1 MKTPRHLLFAS
12 IVLALLV
19 PAAALAQPPS
29 GAQMPDPKQ
38 MSGVPLP
45 TSDIPA
51 GTVTVRVIR
60 GSLSN
65 LVVDHPVELTGDVAA
80 SSKTNDAGRAEFQG
94 LKPGARVKAVTV
106 VDGER
111 LESQEFTLPAAA
123 GVRVMLVATDPNAA
137 KRAEEDRTLAAG
149 PARTGIVVFGDQSR
163 FVIEPGENGLT
174 VYNIYQITNTARTPV
189 QPAVPIVFDLPEDAE
204 RPSLLEGSSPL
215 ASAAGRQIAVKGPFP
230 PGMTLVQF
238 AYTLPCSSGSCT
250 LTQRIPAALAELA
263 VVVQKTGDMKLTSA
277 QVSQQREMT
286 AEGQTYILGQGPP
299 LAAGSDITF
308 VLSGLPHPPTW
319 PRNVAVTLAMLVL
332 AAGVYGAVRGKHGA
346 GLERR
351 RLEAQRERLFAELTA
366 LEQSHRDG
374 AVPLRAYEARRRE
387 IIGALEGI
395 YAALDDTAAA

>member
-1 MKTPRHLLFAS
+1 
-12 IVLALLV
+12 
-19 PAAALAQPPS
+19 
-29 GAQMPDPKQ
+29 
-38 MSGVPLP
+38 
-45 TSDIPA
+45 
-51 GTVTVRVIR
+51 
-60 GSLSN
+60 
-65 LVVDHPVELTGDVAA
+65 
-80 SSKTNDAGRAEFQG
+80 
-94 LKPGARVKAVTV
+94 
-106 VDGER
+106 
-111 LESQEFTLPAAA
+111 
-123 GVRVMLVATDPNAA
+123 
-137 KRAEEDRTLAAG
+137 
-149 PARTGIVVFGDQSR
+149 
-163 FVIEPGENGLT
+163 
-174 VYNIYQITNTARTPV
+174 
-189 QPAVPIVFDLPEDAE
+189 
-204 RPSLLEGSSPL
+204 
-215 ASAAGRQIAVKGPFP
+215 
-230 PGMTLVQF
+230 MTLVQF

-308 VLSGLPHPPTW
+308 VLTGLPHPPTW